1 MVLKYTAKRPDEEL
15 DGLQALEDHFT
26 EGNPDDVVIVGVVS
40 RHAIAKTDPSDQW
53 QATVRFKHVEEV
65 TGADAQTVRTLL
77 SERYARRTGNTPLP
91 LEDASSEEAQ
101 VLEFPNGGGE

>member
-26 EGNPDDVVIVGVVS
+26 EGNPDDVVIVAVVS

-53 QATVRFKHVEEV
+53 QATIRFKHVEEV
-65 TGADAQTVRTLL
+65 TGSDARTVRTLL
-77 SERYARRTGNTPLP
+77 SERYAKRTGNQPLP
-91 LEDASSEEAQ
+91 IEEVDDDAE
-101 VLEFPNGGGE
+101 LPTIPWGGETK

>member
-26 EGNPDDVVIVGVVS
+26 AGSPDDVVVVAVVS

-65 TGADAQTVRTLL
+65 TGEDARAVRTLL
-77 SERYARRTGNTPLP
+77 SERYGARTGNQPLP
-91 LEDASSEEAQ
+91 IEEVEPTTLTLVEGGDSE
-101 VLEFPNGGGE
+101 